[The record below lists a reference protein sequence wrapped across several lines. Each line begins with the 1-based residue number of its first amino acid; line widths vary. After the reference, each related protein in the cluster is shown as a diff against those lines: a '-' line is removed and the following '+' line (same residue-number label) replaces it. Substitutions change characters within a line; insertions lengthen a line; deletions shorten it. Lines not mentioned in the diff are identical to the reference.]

1 MIQSDPTLSSVVGP
15 AAQRWASVLLDIAER
30 ALVVVLYG
38 ALLSRVVLAYLAN
51 GGAANLIVLASEG
64 LVVFF
69 ILIRRRATDVSRRP
83 ADWLVAL
90 LATTTPLLVQPATRH
105 TLLPPSL
112 GAGMMLVGIV
122 VQLTAKLTLGRSFG
136 WAPAHRGL
144 KLSGP
149 YRLVR
154 HPMYTGYLFCHVA
167 FLLMNWTTWN
177 AIAYAACYAA
187 QVPRLLAEERLLRR
201 DERYQKYMAAVRFR
215 LLPGLF

>member
-1 MIQSDPTLSSVVGP
+1 MILNEPTPSSVASP
-15 AAQRWASVLLDIAER
+15 AAHKWASALIDIAER
-30 ALVVVLYG
+30 ALVVILYG
-38 ALLSRVVLAYLAN
+38 ALLWRVVLAYAAS
-51 GGAANLIVLASEG
+51 GGVANLIVLVSEG

-69 ILIRRRATDVSRRP
+69 ILIRRPASDVSIQP
-83 ADWLVAL
+83 ADWLFAL
-90 LATTTPLLVQPATRH
+90 LATTTPLLVQPAAGH
-105 TLLPPSL
+105 SLLPASL

-177 AIAYAACYAA
+177 AMAYAACYAV

-201 DERYQKYMAAVRFR
+201 DEHYQKYMAAVRFR
-215 LLPGLF
+215 LLPGVF

>member
-1 MIQSDPTLSSVVGP
+1 MILSDPTPISVVGP
-15 AAQRWASVLLDIAER
+15 AAQRRARFLLDVAER

-38 ALLSRVVLAYLAN
+38 ALLYRVVMAYVAN
-51 GGAANLIVLASEG
+51 GGAANLIVLVSEG

-69 ILIRRRATDVSRRP
+69 ILIRRPASDVSLQP
-83 ADWLVAL
+83 ADWLFAL
-90 LATTTPLLVQPATRH
+90 LATTTPLLVQPATQH

-112 GAGMMLVGIV
+112 GVGMMLVGLV

-144 KLSGP
+144 KLWGP
-149 YRLVR
+149 YRVVR
-154 HPMYTGYLFCHVA
+154 HPMYTGYLFCHLA

-187 QVPRLLAEERLLRR
+187 QIPRLLAEERLLRR
-201 DERYQKYMAAVRFR
+201 DERYEKYMAAVRFR